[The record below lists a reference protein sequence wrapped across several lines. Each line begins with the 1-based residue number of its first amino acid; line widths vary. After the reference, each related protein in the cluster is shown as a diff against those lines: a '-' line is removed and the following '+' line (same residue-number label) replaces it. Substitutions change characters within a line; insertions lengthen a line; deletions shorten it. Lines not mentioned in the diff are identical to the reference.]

1 MKFIILFFT
10 FLICKCS
17 LADPQEELM
26 EDELDAF
33 RICNMDD
40 TAGLTWEEVKT
51 CEEEYAEM
59 LAGQNVP
66 SEEDF
71 QNADLNGDGTLMFEE
86 WLEWVMEGEEEDA
99 DEGSDEE

>member
-1 MKFIILFFT
+1 
-10 FLICKCS
+10 
-17 LADPQEELM
+17 
-26 EDELDAF
+26 
-33 RICNMDD
+33 
-40 TAGLTWEEVKT
+40 
-51 CEEEYAEM
+51 M

-99 DEGSDEE
+99 DEGSDEEAETN